1 MEQHR
6 FQHRD
11 SCDHSI
17 TSSQRGKFT
26 EKREPVGEQFV
37 CCPGLLTFAGLEASP
52 DHRERLRVYEY
63 GERGPIDTDQWRK
76 DYWYKTLR
84 ALSIRERKFYATR
97 HTYISAGLSNRINIK
112 WLAEYCGTSV
122 AMIEKHFGKYFRGD
136 VDEQFSRLLGTK
148 TETFPETFQRS
159 DLTLRIMW
167 RPRRDLNPCCH
178 LPVSFKNF

>member
-1 MEQHR
+1 
-6 FQHRD
+6 
-11 SCDHSI
+11 
-17 TSSQRGKFT
+17 
-26 EKREPVGEQFV
+26 
-37 CCPGLLTFAGLEASP
+37 LTFAGLEASP

-84 ALSIRERKFYATR
+84 TLSIRERKFYATR

-148 TETFPETFQRS
+148 TETFPKTFSTKRS
-159 DLTLRIMW
+159 NVANYVASPTGFE
-167 RPRRDLNPCCH
+167 
-178 LPVSFKNF
+178 PVSPA